1 LGLFRQLTDDER
13 QTGKT
18 LVYIGGLLK
27 SLTFNLSLLLFFTS
41 SQINE
46 SELGVFQGHQSTI
59 FFLVGKIDFK
69 DRMRPGRGVV
79 GFSFLD
85 CSD

>member
-1 LGLFRQLTDDER
+1 LRLFRQLTDDKR

-27 SLTFNLSLLLFFTS
+27 SLTFNLSLLLFFTT

-46 SELGVFQGHQSTI
+46 GELGVFQGHQSAI
-59 FFLVGKIDFK
+59 FLLVGKIYFK
-69 DRMRPGRGVV
+69 DGMRPGRGVV
-79 GFSFLD
+79 GFGLLD